1 MGEDAR
7 IYSCCLGAGWIGGGR
22 QFSQCRTHIISRPI
36 GLISHIMALLY
47 LFWWSSAFP
56 CRKKC
61 WWPLLIET
69 EGFFLLCWSSSSLLL
84 LGRCIS
90 YELVIVVA
98 PILALFGSRGGWL
111 FLPLSSDVLLTGYLV
126 GGWKIDTLRYVL
138 PCLRLRLAM
147 KAGGQGVAAVIVL
160 VLSYFLPRSP
170 PSASDEAQD
179 FAAFFVGL
187 LC

>member
-1 MGEDAR
+1 MEGKTNLHPLQHGKQSGEAVYLVGEDAR

-98 PILALFGSRGGWL
+98 PIWHCSARGAAGCFYRSRPMSFSPGI
-111 FLPLSSDVLLTGYLV
+111 SLV
-126 GGWKIDTLRYVL
+126 AGKLIRCVMC
-138 PCLRLRLAM
+138 CL
-147 KAGGQGVAAVIVL
+147 VSV
-160 VLSYFLPRSP
+160 
-170 PSASDEAQD
+170 
-179 FAAFFVGL
+179 FVSR
-187 LC
+187 